1 MKTAISLP
9 DPVFEAVTMR
19 AAALGMS
26 RSEFLSVAAQ
36 RYLRD
41 LDDAALTGRIDSVL
55 ERIALAEDE
64 SSRFAMEAGRALL
77 EREDW

>member
-9 DPVFEAVTMR
+9 DPVFEAVTTR

-36 RYLRD
+36 RYLRE
-41 LDDAALTGRIDSVL
+41 LDEVALTGRIDSVL
-55 ERIALAEDE
+55 ERIASAEDE
-64 SSRFAMEAGRALL
+64 STALALDAGRTLL
-77 EREDW
+77 EREDR

>member
-9 DPVFEAVTMR
+9 DSVFEAVTTR

-36 RYLRD
+36 RYLRE
-41 LDDAALTGRIDSVL
+41 LDEVALTGRIDSVL
-55 ERIALAEDE
+55 ERIAIAEDE
-64 SSRFAMEAGRALL
+64 STALALDAGRTLL
-77 EREDW
+77 EREDR

>member
-9 DPVFEAVTMR
+9 DPVFEAVTTR

-36 RYLRD
+36 RYLRE
-41 LDDAALTGRIDSVL
+41 LDEVALIGRIDSVL
-55 ERIALAEDE
+55 ERIASAEDE
-64 SSRFAMEAGRALL
+64 STALALDAGRTLL
-77 EREDW
+77 EREDR

>member
-9 DPVFEAVTMR
+9 DAVFEAVTTR

-26 RSEFLSVAAQ
+26 RSEFFSVAAQ

-41 LDDAALTGRIDSVL
+41 LDEAALTGRIDSVL
-55 ERIALAEDE
+55 ERIAIAEDE
-64 SSRFAMEAGRALL
+64 STAFAAQVGRGLL
-77 EREDW
+77 ESEDW